1 VKEGITMRFRFNS
14 HSGPDVPSPD
24 HAVQEI
30 RDQLA
35 AQQQIWAKQLGR
47 DPASFPQ
54 LEPQVHQTFQHY
66 ADRLVASL
74 LAHAA
79 QQPALGKEVKKK

>member
-1 VKEGITMRFRFNS
+1 MRFRFDS
-14 HSGPDVPSPD
+14 HSGSAVPTPD

-35 AQQQIWAKQLGR
+35 AQQKQWAAQLGR

-54 LEPQVHQTFQHY
+54 LEPHVHQVFQQY

-74 LAHAA
+74 LAHVAER
-79 QQPALGKEVKKK
+79 PALGNEAKKK